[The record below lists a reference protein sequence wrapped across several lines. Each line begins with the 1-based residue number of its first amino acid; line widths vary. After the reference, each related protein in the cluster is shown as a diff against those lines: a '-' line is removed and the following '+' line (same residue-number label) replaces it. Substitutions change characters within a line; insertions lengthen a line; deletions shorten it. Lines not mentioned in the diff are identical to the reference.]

1 LLHSNF
7 VSGGLLIAMSVRLN
21 FGDQTASRYGSNF
34 DDTGCE
40 AAPSCLAC
48 PLPQCR
54 YDDPDWYNRLVK
66 RRQDQELVAALR
78 DLPVSES
85 RAAEKVAARFGVTVR
100 TVFRAQER
108 MRKHDNT

>member
-1 LLHSNF
+1 
-7 VSGGLLIAMSVRLN
+7 MSARLY
-21 FGDQTASRYGSNF
+21 FGATTRQNGSLF
-34 DDTGCE
+34 DDTGCG
-40 AAPSCLAC
+40 ASPSCLKC

-54 YDDPDWYNRLVK
+54 YDDPHWRAKL
-66 RRQDQELVAALR
+66 RQAERQQQDQELVAALR